1 MFAVIDISFT
11 ARTRDNKMEPMM
23 NSSFTKATPFS
34 YGAGHVRP
42 NRAMDPGLVYDLT
55 SEDYL
60 NFLCSLGYNA
70 STMSIFY
77 EKPYSCPSKKLSLL
91 QLNYPSITVPSLAG
105 PTTVTRTV
113 RNVGGPGTYKAR
125 FHAPQGVLMSVKPDS
140 LVFKKNGEEKKFQ
153 VTLAPK
159 GGIGIGSD
167 YVFGRLIW
175 SDGMHYVRSPVVVK
189 GGL

>member
-11 ARTRDNKMEPMM
+11 ARTRDNKMEPMK

-55 SEDYL
+55 TKDYL

-77 EKPYSCPSKKLSLL
+77 EEPYSCPSKNLSLL

-113 RNVGGPGTYKAR
+113 RNVGGPGTYKVR

-140 LVFKKNGEEKKFQ
+140 LVFKKNGEEKKFE